1 MRCGLM
7 KITVRGISFN
17 FDGGTGKTHPPQGLL
32 SVFRPAFSF
41 LPGRRW
47 VWVRIQPQKRDVSK
61 CSVLPGGCQ
70 RGKTPHQRLTSTD
83 ESDKPLRT
91 AVSRQNGTFRNI
103 TVFEAGAE
111 NTYTADPR
119 RKEKSRPRTDTTP
132 ERTRPCDGSVYPPS
146 PHCLQ
151 FTILHYDSSPAS
163 AAASPP
169 PQRSP

>member
-1 MRCGLM
+1 M
-7 KITVRGISFN
+7 ISVRGR
-17 FDGGTGKTHPPQGLL
+17 D
-32 SVFRPAFSF
+32 FSF
-41 LPGRRW
+41 LRGPAVYVFSAPSEKTVMFLNAPFCRETAALSGMS
-47 VWVRIQPQKRDVSK
+47 DE
-61 CSVLPGGCQ
+61 CS
-70 RGKTPHQRLTSTD
+70 RLKVAAMRSSAALAD
-83 ESDKPLRT
+83 P
-91 AVSRQNGTFRNI
+91 RQNGTFRNI

-111 NTYTADPR
+111 NTYTAGPR